1 MIYQRRTLQAFAPN
15 VLTGRV
21 LASTPAR
28 VATTVVAFVAFTA
41 VAAQWRIALPFTPVP
56 ITGSTLAV
64 LLAGAALGTR
74 LGSLT
79 MFAYL
84 AVGAIGF
91 PVFTEGAS
99 GLNTFLGA
107 TGGYLVGFIVAA
119 AAVGAMAERRHD
131 RKMITAVSMFLAGS
145 FVIYAFGVAGLMI
158 NVGFGLNQAVL
169 QGVAPFLLGD
179 VIKATVAGSVLPSA
193 WRLVGDPYSES
204 R

>member
-1 MIYQRRTLQAFAPN
+1 MQTFAPT

-21 LASTPAR
+21 LTSNRAR
-28 VATTVVAFVAFTA
+28 VVTAVFAFATFTA
-41 VAAQWRIALPFTPVP
+41 VAAQWRIAVPFTPVP
-56 ITGSTLAV
+56 ITGSTFGV
-64 LLAGAALGTR
+64 LLTGAALGTR
-74 LGSLT
+74 LGSFSMLT
-79 MFAYL
+79 YL
-84 AVGAIGF
+84 VAGIIGF
-91 PVFTEGAS
+91 PVFTEGGS
-99 GLNTFLGA
+99 GFDTFLGA
-107 TGGYLVGFIVAA
+107 TGGYLIGFVFASA
-119 AAVGAMAERRHD
+119 VVGAMAERRHD

-158 NVGFGLNQAVL
+158 NVGFGFNQAVL